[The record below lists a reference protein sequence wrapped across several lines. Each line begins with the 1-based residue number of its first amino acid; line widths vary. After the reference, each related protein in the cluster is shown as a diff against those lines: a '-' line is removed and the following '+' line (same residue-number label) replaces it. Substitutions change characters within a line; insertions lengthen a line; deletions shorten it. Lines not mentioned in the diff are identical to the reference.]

1 MDNKIGLDVD
11 AFLRMARRFPVR
23 TGIFTFAL
31 PLFALFQLVNGLVHG
46 GSLEFIALFAVL
58 TVACS
63 VLLAQ
68 YQVAVFRRRRL
79 TRERV

>member
-1 MDNKIGLDVD
+1 MDNKMGLDVD
-11 AFLRMARRFPVR
+11 VFFRMARKFPVR

-31 PLFALFQLVNGLVHG
+31 PLFAVFQLVNGLVHG
-46 GSLEFIALFAVL
+46 GSMVFIAAFSAL

-79 TRERV
+79 TREGV